1 MSTDIPR
8 EWSRWNAT
16 SAFTTLEELGK
27 RNQLP
32 GFVSMI
38 SFAYEV
44 KEGARAYSIR
54 SADEDYLKKDVEKVR
69 GVLRR
74 KGLGTMPLYLTEW
87 NHTVADRNFINDS
100 CYQGAYPI
108 KSLIEINDQV
118 TMAGYFSGTD

>member
-1 MSTDIPR
+1 
-8 EWSRWNAT
+8 
-16 SAFTTLEELGK
+16 
-27 RNQLP
+27 
-32 GFVSMI
+32 MI

-54 SADEDYLKKDVEKVR
+54 SADEDYLKKDVEKVQ

-100 CYQGAYPI
+100 CIREPI
-108 KSLIEINDQV
+108 S
-118 TMAGYFSGTD
+118 